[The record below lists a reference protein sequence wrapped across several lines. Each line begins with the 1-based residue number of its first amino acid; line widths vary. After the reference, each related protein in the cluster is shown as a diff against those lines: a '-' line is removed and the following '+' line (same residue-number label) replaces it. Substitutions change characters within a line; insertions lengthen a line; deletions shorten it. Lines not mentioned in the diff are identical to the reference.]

1 MVYTPQM
8 KQNHCSWQSRLP
20 ALIFFLSVLGC
31 GAPGTEGLDTITSG
45 SIRIGVDEA
54 LEPLISTG
62 IYNFTQINPEASID
76 ADYLPESEAYA
87 LLADDSV
94 RLVIGGRKLLPAEEK
109 MFEQKKLTPRYT
121 PLAVDAIA
129 FLVHPS
135 LDTRSMTRQELQSVF
150 SGAVSTW
157 PTLGLDIGKDSIYL
171 VFDHPGSGTIT
182 AMRLAFGLDAL
193 PPNSYALENYAA
205 VVDYVAANPNAIGIV
220 ANNWIETLGAT
231 ARRAFEAGVRVLGV
245 GNETRNPYALPEQTF
260 IADSTYPFVRTIYG
274 ISREPRVGLGTGFLS
289 FLAGERGQRIV
300 LKSGLLPV
308 AMPSRELIIYDN

>member
-1 MVYTPQM
+1 M
-8 KQNHCSWQSRLP
+8 KQKHFFWRSCLP
-20 ALIFFLSVLGC
+20 ALVFLLSALGC
-31 GAPGTEGLDTITSG
+31 GAPGAEGLDTITSG

-62 IYNFTQINPEASID
+62 IYNFSQINPEASID
-76 ADYLPESEAYA
+76 VSYLPESEAYA

-121 PLAVDAIA
+121 PLAIDAIA
-129 FLVHPS
+129 FLVHPA
-135 LDTRSMTRQELQSVF
+135 LDTRSVSRQELQSIF

-157 PTLGLDIGKDSIYL
+157 KDLGLNTGKDSIYL
-171 VFDHPGSGTIT
+171 VFDHSGSGTIT
-182 AMRLAFGLDAL
+182 AMRTTFGLGSL

-205 VVDYVAANPNAIGIV
+205 VVAYVAANPNAIGIV
-220 ANNWIETLGAT
+220 ANNWIETLGA
-231 ARRAFEAGVRVLGV
+231 AERRSFEAGVRVLGI
-245 GNETRNPYALPEQTF
+245 GDNTRSPYALPEQTF

-289 FLAGERGQRIV
+289 FMAGERGQRIV
-300 LKSGLLPV
+300 LKSGLLPI
-308 AMPSRELIIYDN
+308 AMPSRELIIYDTEQPY